1 MSFGRR
7 AGTATAIV
15 GVAAAMLTASPG
27 ASFADSDTPTTRV
40 IGGSA
45 TTIAEWPAIAALV
58 ERGRGGRWDQFCGGT
73 LIAPKYVLTAAH
85 CVIGTRA
92 RNLNVV
98 LGRTQLST
106 SEGEQIAVKRIIRGN
121 YKPKTDKNDI
131 ALLRLRTPSTQEPMR
146 ILRKR
151 DRWAYQPGRA
161 AQVAGWGATK
171 PSGWGGSDVLRSTD
185 VNMVSTR
192 NCKKL
197 FRPIFGNRQICAGVW
212 PTGGCDSCNGDSGG
226 PLTVM
231 APDGRRMLAGLV
243 SFGANRC
250 ASKRAPA
257 AVYTRTS
264 AYNKW
269 IKRHTG

>member
-1 MSFGRR
+1 
-7 AGTATAIV
+7 
-15 GVAAAMLTASPG
+15 MLTAAPG
-27 ASFADSDTPTTRV
+27 ISLADPGVPTPRV

-45 TTIAEWPAIAALV
+45 TTTQEWSAVAALV
-58 ERGRGGRWDQFCGGT
+58 ERGRGGRWSQFCGGT
-73 LIAPKYVLTAAH
+73 LIAPRYIVTAAH

-92 RNLNVV
+92 KNINVV

-106 SEGEQIAVKRIIRGN
+106 KEGEQIAVTRIIKGN

-131 ALLRLRTPSTQEPMR
+131 ALLQLATPSTQEVMP
-146 ILRKR
+146 ILKKR
-151 DRWAYQPGRA
+151 DRWAYKPGRDT
-161 AQVAGWGATK
+161 QVAGWGATK
-171 PSGWGGSDVLRSTD
+171 PSGWGGSDVLRQTD
-185 VNMVSTR
+185 VDMVSTR

-197 FRPIFGNRQICAGVW
+197 FRPISGKKQICAGVW
-212 PTGGCDSCNGDSGG
+212 PTGGRDSCNGDSGG
-226 PLTVM
+226 PLTVL

-269 IKRHTG
+269 IKRHTV

>member
-1 MSFGRR
+1 MSLGQR
-7 AGTATAIV
+7 V
-15 GVAAAMLTASPG
+15 GVAASVVGVAAGMLATAPG
-27 ASFADSDTPTTRV
+27 FALADSNVPTSRV

-45 TTIAEWPAIAALV
+45 TTTQEWSAVAALV
-58 ERGRGGRWDQFCGGT
+58 ERGRGGRWNQVCGGT
-73 LIAPKYVLTAAH
+73 LIAPRYVVTAAH

-92 RNLNVV
+92 SDINVI

-106 SEGEQIAVKRIIRGN
+106 KEGEQIAVKRIVRGN
-121 YKPKTDKNDI
+121 YQPKTDKNDI
-131 ALLRLRTPSTQEPMR
+131 ALLRLATPSTQEVMP
-146 ILRKR
+146 IVKKR
-151 DRWAYQPGRA
+151 DRWAYKAGRD

-171 PSGWGGSDVLRSTD
+171 PSGWGGSDVLRQTNVD
-185 VNMVSTR
+185 MVSAR

-197 FRPIFGNRQICAGVW
+197 FRPIFGDKQICAGVW
-212 PTGGCDSCNGDSGG
+212 RTGGRDSCNGDSGG

-243 SFGANRC
+243 SFGSTRC

-264 AYNKW
+264 AYNQW
-269 IKRHTG
+269 IKRHTT